1 MAPLNPTTPAP
12 RSDEAGR
19 QNVDHG
25 GSLITATNFVQS
37 PQEQLA
43 LFGTESIR
51 VAKLKRAF
59 PAADAKVKP
68 PTKAKGNGAA
78 SSKPRLLVDV
88 VNPDQTVAQL
98 RDAFARSGQFYD
110 RGVPVRIILDPAQ
123 GGAVALRM
131 DSDAIVLAAHKLAR
145 PYAIKTQKD
154 AGIIE
159 VDARLPK
166 SIASMYLTDRGEWR
180 LPILNGI
187 ASAPLLR
194 DDGSI
199 RSAQRYD
206 PESGFWLENVPDVE
220 AIMPASP
227 TRQDA
232 EKALQLIRKTFRT
245 FCFADAD
252 TIEGPS
258 GISLVDIGQPP
269 AMDESAF
276 LTALLTAVCRPSVP
290 FAPGALFTAAETSG
304 AGTGKGKLARCI
316 CGIAFGRQPAAV
328 TAGSGV
334 EELEKRIESA
344 PAILVDNVNGA
355 ALKSD
360 LLASAIT
367 ERPAEI
373 RVLGR
378 TEMAKLNPSAF
389 MVITGNGLRVSEDLA
404 RRFIDV
410 RFDAR
415 TEDPEARP
423 FQGDIVA
430 QTAQRRSEL
439 LCACLTIWRWGRQT
453 RLNPGKALGG
463 FDQWARSV
471 RDPLLA
477 LGCKDPV
484 ERIAEAKA
492 NDPRRQKTA
501 EIFGAW
507 WEAHEDAPVTAA
519 ALDQSVLC
527 LIDPQ
532 NRGRQ
537 YVARFVTSLAGVR
550 LAGFV
555 MSKQEPAGKWTA
567 ATYALH
573 KTSAANS
580 HRTHRTHQADAS
592 PISPTSPMPQS
603 QQKES
608 EDASENW
615 EEEDL

>member
-1 MAPLNPTTPAP
+1 MASRNPSTPEP
-12 RSDEAGR
+12 RGDEAGR

-25 GSLITATNFVQS
+25 GSLINGANIIQG
-37 PQEQLA
+37 PEEQLA
-43 LFGTESIR
+43 LFGTDTIR
-51 VAKLKRAF
+51 VTKLKRAS

-68 PTKAKGNGAA
+68 AAKAKGNGAA
-78 SSKPRLLVDV
+78 SGKPRLLVDG

-98 RDAFARSGQFYD
+98 RDAFAESDQFYD
-110 RGVPVRIILDPAQ
+110 RGVPVRVIFDPAQ

-131 DSDAIVLAAHKLAR
+131 DSDAVVLAAHKLTR

-154 AGIIE
+154 AGIVE

-166 SIASMYLTDRGEWR
+166 SVASMYLTDRGEWR

-199 RSAQRYD
+199 RSARGYD
-206 PESGFWLENVPDVE
+206 PESGFWLEDVPDVE
-220 AIMPASP
+220 AILPESP

-232 EKALQLIRKTFRT
+232 EKALLLIRKTFRT
-245 FCFADAD
+245 FCFADANM
-252 TIEGPS
+252 IEGPS

-276 LTALLTAVCRPSVP
+276 LTVLLTAVCRPSLHV
-290 FAPGALFTAAETSG
+290 APGALFTAAETSG

-316 CGIAFGRQPAAV
+316 CAIAFGRQPAAV

-334 EELEKRIESA
+334 EELEKRIAAKLIESA

-378 TEMAKLNPSAF
+378 TEMARLNPSAF
-389 MVITGNGLRVSEDLA
+389 MVITGNGLQVSEDLA

-430 QTAQRRSEL
+430 QTAQRRSEF

-463 FDQWARSV
+463 FEQWAQSV

-501 EIFGAW
+501 EIFSAW
-507 WEAHEDAPVTAA
+507 WEAHEDAPMAAA

-537 YVARFVTSLAGVR
+537 YVARFVASLAGVR

-555 MSKQEPAGKWTA
+555 MSKQELTGKWTA
-567 ATYALH
+567 ATYALQ

-580 HRTHRTHQADAS
+580 HRNS
-592 PISPTSPMPQS
+592 
-603 QQKES
+603 
-608 EDASENW
+608 
-615 EEEDL
+615 